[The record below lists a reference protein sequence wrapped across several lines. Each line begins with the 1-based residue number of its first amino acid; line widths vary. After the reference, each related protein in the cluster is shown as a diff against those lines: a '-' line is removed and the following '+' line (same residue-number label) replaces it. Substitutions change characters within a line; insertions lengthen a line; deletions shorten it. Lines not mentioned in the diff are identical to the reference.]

1 MLFGGVAMQV
11 GLQTTTR
18 PSGGELTQTQIRD
31 RARVPSIPKRA
42 EREDYPASPLIALR
56 PQRYSVQLNDQLT
69 ILQQAD
75 GYLSRLEKA
84 LLNQRHA
91 SSSGGPRPGDSAALT
106 HLLANRS
113 PLSAGRVDR
122 QLQPVLQGEAQV
134 IFHAPELSALLDGDG
149 GPVSLMFSVESG
161 RGRRLAAVSLADPA
175 DALNPVMQI
184 KNALLRTGVMPR
196 YGEGR
201 WTFTT
206 SEADW
211 PQLQRSFSVADAK
224 GEHARRLAL
233 HASPAPAEALAAAL
247 DTGQRDGLQGMVQG
261 VLSQVG
267 EQRQLLASAQ
277 EKARQRMD
285 VMARFPEAQSAEH
298 ASAALGQTLA
308 WACHH
313 YDTLMQ
319 AVNGQANLPA
329 LTVQNLLG

>member
-1 MLFGGVAMQV
+1 MQV
-11 GLQTTTR
+11 GVQTTTR
-18 PSGGELTQTQIRD
+18 ASGGELAQMPVRD
-31 RARVPSIPKRA
+31 RARVQSISTRA

-69 ILQQAD
+69 VLQQAD

-91 SSSGGPRPGDSAALT
+91 LLNSGQQGEGGTALGE
-106 HLLANRS
+106 LLAKRI

-134 IFHAPELSALLDGDG
+134 TFDAPELAALLEADG

-161 RGRRLAAVSLADPA
+161 RGRRLAAVSLTDPA
-175 DALNPVMQI
+175 DALNPAMQI
-184 KNALLRTGVMPR
+184 KNALQRTGVMPR
-196 YGEGR
+196 YGAGR
-201 WTFTT
+201 WTFTAG
-206 SEADW
+206 EADW
-211 PQLQRSFSVADAK
+211 PQLQRSFTVTDAK
-224 GEHARRLAL
+224 GEQARRLTL
-233 HASPAPAEALAAAL
+233 HANPAPAEALAAAL
-247 DTGQRDGLQGMVQG
+247 ATGQRDGLQGMVQG

-285 VMARFPEAQSAEH
+285 VMARFPEAQSAER

-313 YDTLMQ
+313 YDTLVQ
-319 AVNGQANLPA
+319 AVSGQANLPA